1 MAGDVLDEVID
12 PEANALQGAATAA
25 AEACD
30 RGGGDVGQVTRSD
43 TIKES

>member
-12 PEANALQGAATAA
+12 PEAIALQGAATAA

-30 RGGGDVGQVTRSD
+30 RGGDVGQVARSD